1 MPDISPQDSQGIQA
15 SQAFLQRVR
24 GAELARL
31 YDLLPDISFF
41 IKDRQGRFMAL
52 NPRGCDYCGVKH
64 EKDAIG
70 KTDLDFFPRSRALE
84 YQEDD
89 ETVMRIGKAIVN
101 RVESAPEAEGSP
113 RLVMTSKMPLRD
125 AAGNIIG
132 IAGFSRQL
140 DQVRSR
146 SSGEARFARV
156 IEHMHQ
162 QPDTTLSSAAMAK
175 MCGLSQSQFD
185 RSFRRVFG
193 TSARQ
198 YLLRVRVEAACR
210 RLAETEETVAA
221 VAAELGFFD
230 HAHFTRSF
238 RRAMGLTPAQYRQ
251 QRVPKGAGRALSPP
265 HGNLP
270 PHSDRSR

>member
-1 MPDISPQDSQGIQA
+1 MPDISPQ
-15 SQAFLQRVR
+15 AFLQNMR
-24 GAELARL
+24 GEEMSKLF
-31 YDLLPDISFF
+31 DLLPDISFF
-41 IKDRQGRFMAL
+41 IKDRQGRFVAL

-70 KTDLDFFPRSRALE
+70 KTDLDFFPRSRAIE

-89 ETVMRIGKAIVN
+89 EIVMRTGQAIVN

-113 RLVMTSKMPLRD
+113 RLVMTSKIPLRD
-125 AAGNIIG
+125 ASGSIIG

-146 SSGEARFARV
+146 SSGEARFAKV

-198 YLLRVRVEAACR
+198 YLLRVRLEAACR

-221 VAAELGFFD
+221 IAAELGFFD

-238 RRAMGLTPAQYRQ
+238 RRAMGLTPAQYRH
-251 QRVPKGAGRALSPP
+251 QRAPRG
-265 HGNLP
+265 
-270 PHSDRSR
+270 DR

>member
-1 MPDISPQDSQGIQA
+1 MMPDISPQ
-15 SQAFLQRVR
+15 AFLRR
-24 GAELARL
+24 AGGAELARL

-89 ETVMRIGKAIVN
+89 ETVMRTGKAIVN

-125 AAGNIIG
+125 AAGHIIG

-146 SSGEARFARV
+146 SSGEARFAKV

-162 QPDTTLSSAAMAK
+162 RPDTTLSSAAMAK
-175 MCGLSQSQFD
+175 RCGLSQSQFD

-221 VAAELGFFD
+221 IAAELGFFD
-230 HAHFTRSF
+230 HAHLTRCF
-238 RRAMGLTPAQYRQ
+238 RSTMGMTPAQYRQ
-251 QRVPKGAGRALSPP
+251 QRVPKGQR
-265 HGNLP
+265 
-270 PHSDRSR
+270 

>member
-1 MPDISPQDSQGIQA
+1 MAAISPQ
-15 SQAFLQRVR
+15 AFLRQVR

-31 YDLLPDISFF
+31 FDLLPDMSFF

-52 NPRGCDYCGVKH
+52 NRRGCDYCGVKH
-64 EKDAIG
+64 EKDAFG
-70 KTDLDFFPRSRALE
+70 KIDADFFPLSRAKE

-89 ETVMRIGKAIVN
+89 ETVMSSGKAITN

-125 AAGNIIG
+125 ATGKVIG

-146 SSGEARFARV
+146 SSGEARFAKL

-162 QPDTTLSSAAMAK
+162 QPDTTLSSVAMAQ

-185 RSFRRVFG
+185 RSFRHVFG

-210 RLAETEETVAA
+210 RLAESEDTIAA
-221 VAAELGFFD
+221 LAAELGFFD
-230 HAHFTRSF
+230 HAHFTRCF
-238 RRAMGLTPAQYRQ
+238 RGLMGMTPAQYRQ
-251 QRVPKGAGRALSPP
+251 QRMPKGAR
-265 HGNLP
+265 
-270 PHSDRSR
+270 R

>member
-1 MPDISPQDSQGIQA
+1 MS
-15 SQAFLQRVR
+15 
-24 GAELARL
+24 
-31 YDLLPDISFF
+31 
-41 IKDRQGRFMAL
+41 
-52 NPRGCDYCGVKH
+52 
-64 EKDAIG
+64 
-70 KTDLDFFPRSRALE
+70 T
-84 YQEDD
+84 
-89 ETVMRIGKAIVN
+89 GKAIVN

-113 RLVMTSKMPLRD
+113 RLVMTSKIPLLD
-125 AAGNIIG
+125 SAGSVIG

-140 DQVRSR
+140 EQVRSR
-146 SSGEARFARV
+146 GSGEARFAKV

-210 RLAETEETVAA
+210 RLAETEDTVAA

-230 HAHFTRSF
+230 HAHFTRCF
-238 RRAMGLTPAQYRQ
+238 RSVMGLTPAEYRK
-251 QRVPKGAGRALSPP
+251 QRVPKGGGRA
-265 HGNLP
+265 
-270 PHSDRSR
+270 

>member
-1 MPDISPQDSQGIQA
+1 MAAISPQ
-15 SQAFLQRVR
+15 AFLRRVR

-31 YDLLPDISFF
+31 FDLLPDMSFF

-52 NPRGCDYCGVKH
+52 NRRGCDYCGVKH

-70 KTDLDFFPRSRALE
+70 KTDADFFPRSRAAE
-84 YQEDD
+84 YHADD
-89 ETVMRIGKAIVN
+89 ETVMRTGNAIVN

-113 RLVMTSKMPLRD
+113 RLVMSSKIPLRD
-125 AAGNIIG
+125 LEGNIIG
-132 IAGFSRQL
+132 IAGFSREL

-146 SSGEARFARV
+146 SSEEARFAKV
-156 IEHMHQ
+156 IEHMHR
-162 QPDTTLSSAAMAK
+162 QPDAALSSAAMAR

-185 RSFRRVFG
+185 RSFRLVFG
-193 TSARQ
+193 SSARQ

-221 VAAELGFFD
+221 LAVELGFYD
-230 HAHFTRSF
+230 HAHFTRCF

-251 QRVPKGAGRALSPP
+251 QRAPKGAKRG
-265 HGNLP
+265 
-270 PHSDRSR
+270 

>member
-1 MPDISPQDSQGIQA
+1 MAAISPQT
-15 SQAFLQRVR
+15 FLRRVR

-31 YDLLPDISFF
+31 FDLLPDMSFF
-41 IKDRQGRFMAL
+41 IKDRQGRFMAV
-52 NPRGCDYCGVKH
+52 NRRGCDYCGVKH

-70 KTDLDFFPRSRALE
+70 KTDLDFFPHSRAVE

-89 ETVMRIGKAIVN
+89 ETVMRTGKPIVN
-101 RVESAPEAEGSP
+101 RLESAPEAEGSP
-113 RLVMTSKMPLRD
+113 RLVMSSKIPLRD
-125 AAGNIIG
+125 AEGKIIG
-132 IAGFSRQL
+132 LAGFSRQL
-140 DQVRSR
+140 DQVRSG

-162 QPDTTLSSAAMAK
+162 HPDAALSSAAMAR

-193 TSARQ
+193 SSARQ

-221 VAAELGFFD
+221 LAVELGFYD
-230 HAHFTRSF
+230 QAHFTRCF
-238 RRAMGLTPAQYRQ
+238 HRTMGLTPAQYRQ
-251 QRVPKGAGRALSPP
+251 QRVPKGSK
-265 HGNLP
+265 HG
-270 PHSDRSR
+270 

>member
-1 MPDISPQDSQGIQA
+1 MAAISPQT
-15 SQAFLQRVR
+15 FLRRVR

-31 YDLLPDISFF
+31 FDLLPDMSFF
-41 IKDRQGRFMAL
+41 IKDRQGRFMAV
-52 NPRGCDYCGVKH
+52 NRRGCDYCGVKH

-70 KTDLDFFPRSRALE
+70 KTDLDFFPHSRAVE

-89 ETVMRIGKAIVN
+89 EIVMRTGKPIVN
-101 RVESAPEAEGSP
+101 RLESAPEAEGSP
-113 RLVMTSKMPLRD
+113 RLVMSSKIPLRD
-125 AAGNIIG
+125 AEGKIIG
-132 IAGFSRQL
+132 LAGFSRQL
-140 DQVRSR
+140 DQVRSG

-162 QPDTTLSSAAMAK
+162 HPDAALSSAAMAR

-193 TSARQ
+193 SSARQ

-221 VAAELGFFD
+221 LAVELGFYD
-230 HAHFTRSF
+230 QAHFTRCF
-238 RRAMGLTPAQYRQ
+238 HRTMGLTPAQYRQ
-251 QRVPKGAGRALSPP
+251 QRVPKGSK
-265 HGNLP
+265 HG
-270 PHSDRSR
+270 

>member
-1 MPDISPQDSQGIQA
+1 M
-15 SQAFLQRVR
+15 R
-24 GAELARL
+24 GEEMVKLF
-31 YDLLPDISFF
+31 DLLPDISFF
-41 IKDRQGRFMAL
+41 IKDRQGRFVAL

-89 ETVMRIGKAIVN
+89 EVVMSTGQAIVN

-125 AAGNIIG
+125 AAGAIIG

-146 SSGEARFARV
+146 TSGEARFAKV

-175 MCGLSQSQFD
+175 LCGLSQSQFD

-221 VAAELGFFD
+221 IAASLGFFD
-230 HAHFTRSF
+230 HAHLTRCF
-238 RRAMGLTPAQYRQ
+238 RSTMGMTPAQYRQ
-251 QRVPKGAGRALSPP
+251 RRVPRGQR
-265 HGNLP
+265 
-270 PHSDRSR
+270 